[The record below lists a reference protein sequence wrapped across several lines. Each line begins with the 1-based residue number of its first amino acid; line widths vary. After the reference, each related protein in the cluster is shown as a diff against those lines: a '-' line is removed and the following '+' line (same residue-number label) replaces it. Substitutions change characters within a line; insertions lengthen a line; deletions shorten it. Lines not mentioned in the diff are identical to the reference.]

1 MTTANQTKKM
11 VTLKINGQDV
21 QVEEG
26 TYVIAAA
33 KKAGIEV
40 PHFCYHPQ
48 LAPDANCRM
57 CLVEIEK
64 NPKLQTSCSMPVA
77 EGMVVQTHS
86 PNVLQARNGVIEFI
100 LSNHPLDCPICDK
113 GGECHLQDLSHEYSK
128 QGRFT
133 EEKRVFNK
141 EYFGGFIE
149 KEMNRCVSCL
159 RCVRYCDEIMEVRAL
174 GSVERGVKTEI
185 TTFARQELD
194 CVFCGGCV
202 QICPVG
208 ALTNRFSMYQFRPWE
223 LKKTETVCQHCAD
236 GCQMT
241 LETYD
246 STLMRVTSEWGKGP
260 NEGNL
265 CAKGFYGYHYVNEKD
280 RLTSPMVRFEKKL
293 VGTLWDEALDLTA
306 KKINEIRSRHGNQAI
321 AGIISARCTNEEVYL
336 FQKWLRLGIGTPH
349 IDSTARYGH
358 INTVKAFR
366 EAFGYNRMLNSYE
379 EISQAKVILVIGS
392 DMTESNP
399 VSALSVK
406 KAVRKGGAKL
416 IVVDPVRTNLAKLP
430 GHHLQNR
437 LGTEGVVTL
446 GLIKAI
452 LEIDGNP
459 YSAYPYGVQLKSE
472 IKPISFNKIEEM
484 TGISER
490 EFRKM
495 GQLLYERQ
503 PGVILFGTGIT
514 SVRGGYDHVKNL
526 IDLAWVSGKLDQA
539 GSGLNPLCYENNEQG
554 VVEMGGVP
562 EFLPGLM
569 EVGDPAAQKLYAD
582 LWHGNPVLQK
592 GATLPE
598 MIKKIHRGEIKMLY
612 IIGENPIDT
621 LPASL
626 KVKEAFS
633 KLDFLVCQD
642 LFMNSTLEMADVVFP
657 AASFAEKEGTYTSME
672 GKVQRIRKALNEYG
686 ESQPDWSIISAV
698 STRAGFP
705 LQYENVNAIR
715 REIKKVLPDYYRELP
730 VGPEQ
735 KEMIASKKKI
745 YFNPIVSK
753 GNRERFRFEP
763 LSSETGRASDEF
775 ALMIRPVL
783 YHSGKMSTRAVG
795 LNKLYPDHS
804 LTMNPEDAKKLG
816 VSNGDRVRVKSGER
830 ELQVK
835 VKMNPDYPRGVVFY
849 PQHLVQPNLRDLL
862 PCETDPVT
870 DAVYFKLGKVEILPK

>member
-1 MTTANQTKKM
+1 MTIANQTKKI

-33 KKAGIEV
+33 KKLGIEV

-48 LAPDANCRM
+48 LDPDANCRM

-64 NPKLQTSCSMPVA
+64 NPKLQTSCSMPVS

-86 PNVLQARNGVIEFI
+86 PNVIKARNGVIEFI

-174 GSVERGVKTEI
+174 GSVQRGVKSEI
-185 TTFARQELD
+185 STFGRQELD

-280 RLTSPMVRFEKKL
+280 RILSPMVRVEKKL
-293 VGTLWDEALDLTA
+293 VDTLWDEAIDLTVQ
-306 KKINEIRSRHGNQAI
+306 KINDIRSKYGGEAI
-321 AGIISARCTNEEVYL
+321 AGLVSARCTNEEIFL
-336 FQKWLRLGIGTPH
+336 FQKWMRLGIGTPH

-358 INTVKAFR
+358 INSVRAFK
-366 EAFGYNRMLNSYE
+366 EAFGYNRMLNSYA
-379 EISQAKVILVIGS
+379 EIAHAKIILLMGS
-392 DMTESNP
+392 DMSETNP
-399 VSALSVK
+399 VAALSVK

-416 IVVDPVRTNLAKLP
+416 IVVDPVKTNLAKLASD
-430 GHHLQNR
+430 HLQV
-437 LGTEGVVTL
+437 LPGSEGIVTL
-446 GLIKAI
+446 GLIKAV
-452 LEIDGNP
+452 LDVDGNS
-459 YSAYPYGVQLKSE
+459 YSTHPYGVQLANELKQ
-472 IKPISFNKIEEM
+472 IPYNKIEGI
-484 TGISER
+484 TGIPEPT
-490 EFRKM
+490 FRKI
-495 GQLLYERQ
+495 GQMLYRNE
-503 PGVILFGTGIT
+503 PGVIIFGPGIT
-514 SVRGGYDHVKNL
+514 SVKSGYHHIKNL

-539 GSGLNPLCYENNEQG
+539 GSGLNPLCFENNEQG
-554 VVEMGGVP
+554 AVEMGGVA
-562 EFLPGLM
+562 EFLPGVM
-569 EVGDPAAQKLYAD
+569 DVNDPSAQNLYSN
-582 LWHGNPVLQK
+582 LWHGNPNFKK
-592 GATLPE
+592 GANLPE
-598 MIKKIHRGEIKMLY
+598 IIKKIHRGEIRMLY

-621 LPASL
+621 LPLSL
-626 KVKEAFS
+626 KAREAFS

-657 AASFAEKEGTYTSME
+657 AASFAEKDGSYTSME
-672 GKVQRIRKALNEYG
+672 GRVQKIRKALNESG
-686 ESQPDWSIISAV
+686 ESQSDWSIISTI
-698 STRAGFP
+698 SSRTGFP

-715 REIKKVLPDYYRELP
+715 REIKKAIPDYYRDTPL
-730 VGPEQ
+730 GPEQ
-735 KEMIASKKKI
+735 KGMIEARKKS
-745 YFNPIVSK
+745 YFDEIAGKTVK
-753 GNRERFRFEP
+753 ERYRIEHLIP
-763 LSSETGRASDEF
+763 DSENSSDAFT
-775 ALMIRPVL
+775 LLIRPVL
-783 YHSGKMSTRAVG
+783 YHSGKMSTHAVG
-795 LNKLYPDHS
+795 LNKLYPENS
-804 LTMNPEDAKKLG
+804 LMMNFEDGKKLG
-816 VSNGDRVRVKSGER
+816 VKSGEIVNIRSNEVELQVRVKLNS
-830 ELQVK
+830 
-835 VKMNPDYPRGVVFY
+835 DYPRGLLFY
-849 PQHLVQPNLRDLL
+849 PQHLSQPNLRDLITCKTD
-862 PCETDPVT
+862 PETDVP
-870 DAVYFKLGKVEILPK
+870 YFKLGNVKVEKK

>member
-11 VTLKINGQDV
+11 VTVKINGQDV

-64 NPKLQTSCSMPVA
+64 NPKLQTSCSMPVV

-86 PNVLQARNGVIEFI
+86 PNVIQARNGVIEFI

-133 EEKRVFNK
+133 EEKRVFKK

-194 CVFCGGCV
+194 CIFCGGCV

-241 LETYD
+241 LETFD

-280 RLTSPMVRFEKKL
+280 RLTTPMVRFEKKL
-293 VGTLWDEALDLTA
+293 VSALWDEALDLTA
-306 KKINEIRSRHGNQAI
+306 KKINEIRSRHGSQAI
-321 AGIISARCTNEEVYL
+321 AGLISSRCTNEEVFL

-358 INTVKAFR
+358 INSVKAFK
-366 EAFGYNRMLNSYE
+366 EVFGYNRMLNSYE
-379 EISQAKVILVIGS
+379 EIAQAKVILVIGS

-416 IVVDPVRTNLAKLP
+416 IVVDPVRTNLAKLSAQ
-430 GHHLQNR
+430 HLQTR
-437 LGTEGVVTL
+437 PGTEGIVTL

-452 LEIDGNP
+452 LEIEGNG
-459 YSAYPYGVQLKSE
+459 YGTQPYGLQIKNELKQL
-472 IKPISFNKIEEM
+472 SFSKIEEL
-484 TGISER
+484 TGLSEPQL
-490 EFRKM
+490 KKA
-495 GQLLYERQ
+495 GSLLYQNR
-503 PGVILFGTGIT
+503 PGVILFGTGMT
-514 SVRGGYDHVKNL
+514 SVKGGYDHVKNL
-526 IDLAWVSGKLDQA
+526 IDLAWVSGKLDQP

-554 VVEMGGVP
+554 VVEMGGAP
-562 EFLPGLM
+562 EYLPGVL
-569 EVGDPAAQKLYAD
+569 EVTDPSAQKLYSD

-592 GATLPE
+592 GASLPE
-598 MIKKIHRGEIKMLY
+598 IIKKIHRGEIKMLY
-612 IIGENPIDT
+612 IIGENPIDS

-626 KVKEAFS
+626 KAREAFS

-642 LFMNSTLEMADVVFP
+642 IFMNSTLEMADVVFP

-672 GKVQRIRKALNEYG
+672 GKVQRIRKALNENG
-686 ESQPDWSIISAV
+686 ESQADWSIISAV
-698 STRAGFP
+698 STRTGFP

-715 REIKKVLPDYYRELP
+715 REIKKALPDYYRDLP
-730 VGPEQ
+730 IGPEQ
-735 KEMIASKKKI
+735 KTTIESKKKV
-745 YFNPIVSK
+745 YFDQNAGKSVK
-753 GNRERFRFEP
+753 ERYQTER
-763 LSSETGRASDEF
+763 LLSETGHFPDGF
-775 ALMIRPVL
+775 TLMIRPVL
-783 YHSGKMSTRAVG
+783 YHSGKMSTHAVG
-795 LNKLYPDHS
+795 LNKLYPGNS
-804 LTMNPEDAKKLG
+804 LTMNPEDAKQIG
-816 VSNGDRVRVKSGER
+816 IQHGDRVRIKSEEG
-830 ELQVK
+830 ELQVR
-835 VKMNPDYPRGVVFY
+835 VQFSADYPRGLVFY
-849 PQHLVQPNLRDLL
+849 PQHLAEPNLRNLISGQ
-862 PCETDPVT
+862 TDPTT
-870 DAVYFKLGKVEILPK
+870 DAIYFKLGKVEILPK